1 MEQQTEPIEEEK
13 KVSEEDRLREEA
25 AKRLERRRK
34 KMLSPEERL
43 ARITG
48 QPVGSV
54 ITADEMGT
62 VEVGGSRSQSTAPIA
77 SDDPPL
83 ELLTRDPLAPRGS
96 PGPESDLLSNLL
108 GGANA
113 PVENPVRFS
122 HALWPLLALAVRLIL
137 ETEYKFYIG
146 ESGVLPFLLLL
157 PLLMVSGHLHLP
169 SLRSTSLL
177 SAALMLL
184 GVDQAKIALLTRGLH
199 LGSILLQCLSVYLF
213 SFLVCHIIVVHIID
227 SIV

>member
-1 MEQQTEPIEEEK
+1 
-13 KVSEEDRLREEA
+13 
-25 AKRLERRRK
+25 
-34 KMLSPEERL
+34 
-43 ARITG
+43 
-48 QPVGSV
+48 
-54 ITADEMGT
+54 MG
-62 VEVGGSRSQSTAPIA
+62 
-77 SDDPPL
+77 
-83 ELLTRDPLAPRGS
+83 
-96 PGPESDLLSNLL
+96 
-108 GGANA
+108 
-113 PVENPVRFS
+113 
-122 HALWPLLALAVRLIL
+122 LIL

-213 SFLVCHIIVVHIID
+213 SFIVCHILAIHFID
-227 SIV
+227 SLVQQ